1 MRADTADENVSD
13 DPPPPYEQAPP
24 NRDGPISGTDHLNQS
39 PSEGCASGS
48 STQAP
53 RPSYTTSTQR
63 IDSINYQI
71 PPGRRKRWIDGTMQG
86 FREHLTLYEKSQL
99 SHEPLPNRT
108 EEEGMNERYNHQA
121 QAIIDAKDAEN
132 YFKQM
137 FVISGKYASK
147 DELFTTIKESVTNNP
162 VHLAMFEEWYQRK
175 QSIYDG
181 CA

>member
-1 MRADTADENVSD
+1 M
-13 DPPPPYEQAPP
+13 
-24 NRDGPISGTDHLNQS
+24 
-39 PSEGCASGS
+39 
-48 STQAP
+48 
-53 RPSYTTSTQR
+53 TTHPCL
-63 IDSINYQI
+63 ID
-71 PPGRRKRWIDGTMQG
+71 
-86 FREHLTLYEKSQL
+86 
-99 SHEPLPNRT
+99 
-108 EEEGMNERYNHQA
+108 HQA